1 MIDRFGLH
9 PDPLK
14 LLFRLTQ
21 LRFRAQACG
30 IKKLDAGSIN
40 GYIQFG
46 PDTKIDPQLLV
57 SLIQKAP
64 MQFKFGEANQL
75 RFVHQREAPEDKLNF
90 MNGLLDELQPKELER
105 PDGDK

>member
-1 MIDRFGLH
+1 
-9 PDPLK
+9 
-14 LLFRLTQ
+14 
-21 LRFRAQACG
+21 
-30 IKKLDAGSIN
+30 
-40 GYIQFG
+40 
-46 PDTKIDPQLLV
+46 
-57 SLIQKAP
+57 